1 MESFD
6 YGIKYKKDIAPILE
20 LIDKLTP
27 WDRNE
32 LIAYLWDSLDGE
44 SVAELASYF
53 GYVNYDNIDIVQ
65 EVIDSN
71 KETEVLDS
79 MYTSEII
86 DYLFNGWGTGWSS
99 LDESDVKDVLRHFS
113 GEEIGEYIQENRVS
127 DLLDS
132 ICKNK
137 KKSLING
144 YVKKLKV
151 RVNPHFF
158 TLIQFF

>member
-1 MESFD
+1 MENFN
-6 YGIKYKKDIAPILE
+6 YGIKYKKDITPILE
-20 LIDKLTP
+20 LIEKLTP

-44 SVAELASYF
+44 SVGEIAELF
-53 GYVNYDNIDIVQ
+53 GYVNYDDLDIVQ
-65 EVIDSN
+65 EVVDNN

-79 MYTSEII
+79 MYTSDII

-99 LDESDVKDVLRHFS
+99 LDESDAKDVLRHFS
-113 GEEIGEYIQENRVS
+113 GEEIVEYIEENRIS

-137 KKSLING
+137 KEEFDKWLCKKIKSED
-144 YVKKLKV
+144 
-151 RVNPHFF
+151 
-158 TLIQFF
+158 